1 MATASTIRP
10 NLLERRARLQAAA
23 GSISD
28 DYLNELLAE
37 VDAALEKIEVGRY
50 GLCETCNDPIENDRL
65 ELNPLCR
72 FCLDHLNETER
83 AHHQRDLDLATQIQ
97 FQLLPPRSLTLGQ
110 WETQYRYEPVGA
122 VGGDYCEVSFSGD
135 PAKGMQSLFFAV
147 GDVAGKGVAASLL
160 MMHLSA
166 IFRSLLSM
174 DLSLAEIVSRANRLF
189 CESTGPSHYATLVCG
204 RTTPNGVEICNAGHC
219 PPILLFH
226 HGTERVASNGLPLGL
241 FSGAQYT
248 VTQYSPADGES
259 LVLYSDGITETENP
273 SGDEYRED
281 RLIRALRERIEHGAQ
296 SMVEAV
302 LQDLGQFRGANPAS
316 DDVTLL
322 VVRRGGQR
330 PTPLTTQGLEKT
342 ALS

>member
-1 MATASTIRP
+1 MATTAYTVRSD
-10 NLLERRARLQAAA
+10 LVERRERLRAAS

-37 VDAALEKIEVGRY
+37 VDAALEKVEVGRY
-50 GLCETCNDPIENDRL
+50 GLCETCNDPIEEDRL

-83 AHHQRDLDLATQIQ
+83 ASHQKDLDLATQIQ
-97 FQLLPPRSLTLGQ
+97 FQLLPPRSLTLER

-122 VGGDYCEVSFSGD
+122 VGGDYCEVTPLGNPSN
-135 PAKGMQSLFFAV
+135 GMQSLFFAV

-189 CESTGPSHYATLVCG
+189 CESTGPAHYATLVCG
-204 RTTPNGVEICNAGHC
+204 RTTPNGIEICNAGHC
-219 PPILLFH
+219 PPILLLH
-226 HGTERVASNGLPLGL
+226 HGTERAASNGLPLGL
-241 FSGAQYT
+241 FAGAQYT
-248 VTQYSPADGES
+248 VTQYAPVDGES
-259 LVLYSDGITETENP
+259 LVLYSDGITETENS
-273 SGDEYRED
+273 SGDDYQEE
-281 RLIRALRERIEHGAQ
+281 RLIRSLRDRIEHGAH

-302 LQDLGQFRGANPAS
+302 LHDLGQFRGAKPAS

-322 VVRRGGQR
+322 VVRRRGQEANS
-330 PTPLTTQGLEKT
+330 PTRQERLN
-342 ALS
+342 A